1 LIHFRKYTDS
11 FSEMNR
17 LFPKNSRKYLTGFS
31 RHAKIHAFHQI
42 ARNVITGMA
51 TVSRPPTITDVAK
64 AAGVSIATISRVLN
78 NRGDVADETRQR
90 VQDTIERLGYSGGPA
105 ARQKAR
111 QAVKTIALIIHAA
124 DNEYWGEVIHGIVD
138 ELNPATHQITLQLTN
153 AQIERET
160 DCIRVARQ
168 TDSDG
173 LLIVNP
179 QMPEDK
185 LLKLLGKQTP
195 YILIDY
201 YPEQATTPCVR
212 ATNWQGTHQATDYLI
227 SLGHRRI
234 GVISG
239 RENDKVV
246 IARKRGYHSALLE
259 ADIPADPNL
268 IVAGDY
274 TWSSGFNAINTLL
287 SLPQRPTAVLVF
299 SDTMIVGA
307 MEAARL
313 AGLRIPEDL
322 SIIGFDDVPTMRQ
335 LHPPVTVVRQP
346 LYEMGRMA
354 VQMLVTLIDGQSL
367 VSPQLV
373 LPTQLIK
380 RDSCHS
386 IV

>member
-1 LIHFRKYTDS
+1 
-11 FSEMNR
+11 
-17 LFPKNSRKYLTGFS
+17 
-31 RHAKIHAFHQI
+31 
-42 ARNVITGMA
+42 MA